1 MSTNAAHRRCR
12 RTLFHCVHNVR
23 ALIPAS
29 FMASKVVELAPNRM
43 LTHICA
49 RGISSDSV
57 GLTPRFGGPDGPA
70 PTRLPSYEQQGFS

>member
-1 MSTNAAHRRCR
+1 MRRHRRCR
-12 RTLFHCVHNVR
+12 RTLFHCVDNVR

-49 RGISSDSV
+49 RGISSDS
-57 GLTPRFGGPDGPA
+57 RRPDSAIRRTGRPYSN
-70 PTRLPSYEQQGFS
+70 PVTSYEQQGFS